1 MKFIHS
7 AKVQTHL
14 PKCLC
19 KNTFFSISKT
29 AKKIS
34 IFALEKSLK
43 VPKMHFFCLKSQD
56 FLTEIT
62 IFSTFQLNVTP
73 TYEDPVPSSLIESSE
88 SDTKSTEESNDD
100 DDEDDIVVVKEE
112 KVKVES
118 SSIKKICSKKNCTKI
133 ASIDIIGANKGEKV
147 CVDCFVD
154 AKSANVSSKGYIANA
169 SDESDANSIEPLVSH
184 IINKSVIFLGK
195 LHCLSH

>member
-1 MKFIHS
+1 MKKFLHS
-7 AKVQTHL
+7 RSPSGTLHSKKFEKNIDFSLWGKQCIVL
-14 PKCLC
+14 P
-19 KNTFFSISKT
+19 NYNFFRVL
-29 AKKIS
+29 A
-34 IFALEKSLK
+34 
-43 VPKMHFFCLKSQD
+43 
-56 FLTEIT
+56 
-62 IFSTFQLNVTP
+62 P
-73 TYEDPVPSSLIESSE
+73 TYEDPVPSLIESSE
-88 SDTKSTEESNDD
+88 SDTKSTDSNGD

-169 SDESDANSIEPLVSH
+169 SDESDANSIEQMVSH
-184 IINKSVIFLGK
+184 NTIKKSVIF
-195 LHCLSH
+195 